1 MSCCFHRTYWQQRVK
16 GGDISSSFR
25 IDKTE
30 FVITVVD
37 CYYDEDYN
45 STEVIREEKTYA
57 LGESYSYDALKPDG
71 YILERGCQSNVS
83 GVASSDLEIYFYY
96 EKITDVRITV
106 SFDEALCNYS
116 YFAY

>member
-1 MSCCFHRTYWQQRVK
+1 MNYKLRSFVACLLCFFQCVMLFSSDILAATSEG

-71 YILERGCQSNVS
+71 YILERGVP
-83 GVASSDLEIYFYY
+83 E
-96 EKITDVRITV
+96 
-106 SFDEALCNYS
+106 
-116 YFAY
+116 